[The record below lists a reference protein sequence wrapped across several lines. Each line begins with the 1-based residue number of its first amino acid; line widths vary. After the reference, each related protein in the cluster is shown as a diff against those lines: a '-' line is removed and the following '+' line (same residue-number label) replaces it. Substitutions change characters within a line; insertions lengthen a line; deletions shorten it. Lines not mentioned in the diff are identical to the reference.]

1 MSLQKQPRDIYYLAT
16 SSGIKVY
23 DLKNN
28 FIGTTTG
35 CTSIAHNGGQDGG
48 SACLEDT
55 DGSSFWI
62 KSNAIFIHGM
72 GLKLTDF

>member
-1 MSLQKQPRDIYYLAT
+1 MSLQKQPRDIYYLAK

-23 DLKNN
+23 DLNNN

-35 CTSIAHNGGQDGG
+35 YTSIAHNGGRYGG
-48 SACLEDT
+48 SACLEDS
-55 DGSSFWI
+55 DGSFWI